1 MKTISLLAL
10 GAVCL
15 LPSCATLNETGRAV
29 QVVDY
34 QPPRSTFVGRVST
47 MTPGSELAQYAS
59 YDDALKKALNQAGEM
74 GATHLVLDKDSK
86 PRFFGLRQEV
96 RGNAYRGE

>member
-1 MKTISLLAL
+1 MKTIALLAL

-15 LPSCATLNETGRAV
+15 LPSCATLQESGRNV
-29 QVVDY
+29 QVVDQ
-34 QPPRSTFVGRVST
+34 QPSHSSFVGRVST
-47 MTPGSELAQYAS
+47 MTPGSEFAQYAS

-96 RGNAYRGE
+96 RGNAYRQD